1 MPMQTLSIAILA
13 ALAAGGVIWVFVY
26 PILSGE
32 RKAER
37 RQQSVARSDPASAR
51 AAAAAAAGRA
61 PKVRREQVEE
71 TLKELELRQ
80 KKLKNVPI
88 TLRISQAGL
97 SWTKRQFIIVSV
109 IIAAVLFVGGFI
121 VSGNVLVAAG
131 LGFAGGFGLPRW
143 LLIFL
148 KKRREDKFLFYFPD
162 AVDVIV
168 RGVKAGLPLGDCLR
182 IIANEAQEPVR
193 SEFRTVVESQTIG
206 IPIGE
211 ACGKLYERMPLPEA
225 NFFGI
230 VVGIQQRSGGNLSEA
245 LGNLSRVLR
254 DRKKMKAKIQAMSM
268 EAKASATIIAA
279 LPFCVMLLVYI
290 TSPTYIELLWT
301 HPTGRFLMAC
311 CAVWMSIGVF
321 VMKKMINFDF

>member
-1 MPMQTLSIAILA
+1 MPIQTLAIFVLV

-32 RKAER
+32 RKAEQ
-37 RQQSVARSDPASAR
+37 RQESVTRSDPVAR
-51 AAAAAAAGRA
+51 VGTGRAA

-71 TLKELELRQ
+71 TLKELELRE
-80 KKLKNVPI
+80 KKAKNLP
-88 TLRISQAGL
+88 LPMRIAQAGL
-97 SWTKRQFIIVSV
+97 NWSKRQFIIISV
-109 IIAAVLFVGGFI
+109 AIGAVLFVGGF
-121 VSGNVLVAAG
+121 VVGGGLLVGAA
-131 LGFAGGFGLPRW
+131 LGFAGGMGIPRW
-143 LLIFL
+143 LLSFL
-148 KKRREDKFLFYFPD
+148 KTRREAKFLNHFPD

-182 IIANEAQEPVR
+182 IISNEAEEPVR
-193 SEFRTVVESQTIG
+193 GEFKVVVESQTIG
-206 IPIGE
+206 IPMGD
-211 ACGKLYERMPLPEA
+211 ACAKLYERMPLPEA

-230 VVGIQQRSGGNLSEA
+230 VVSIQQRSGGNLSEA

-268 EAKASATIIAA
+268 EAKASAVIIAA
-279 LPFCVMLLVYI
+279 LPFAVMILVYI

-301 HPTGRFLMAC
+301 HPTGRMMMAG
-311 CAVWMSIGVF
+311 CAVWMSMGVF